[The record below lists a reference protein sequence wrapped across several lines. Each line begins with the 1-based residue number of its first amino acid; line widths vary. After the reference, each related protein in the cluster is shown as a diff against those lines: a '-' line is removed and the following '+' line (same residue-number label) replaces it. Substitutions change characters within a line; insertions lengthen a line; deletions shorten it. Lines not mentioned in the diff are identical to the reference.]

1 MFRQL
6 SISSLFVLTALC
18 TFPQKKKTP
27 SPKTFRAAAVKVN
40 ISPTTPKQ
48 LLGYAARLSTGVH
61 DSIYHRIA
69 LLDDGATQFVIVS
82 TEVCLV
88 SPAEYDRVAAEVSK
102 QLNIPPVNFWWTFTH
117 THSAPE
123 VGPPGFGE
131 VFLGERYKHAVDTA
145 YSNFI
150 TSSIINGI
158 AEARNN
164 LQPARL
170 AKGWGYAQANI
181 NRRGIDVNGKA
192 SLGLNPDGPVDR
204 RIGIIRL
211 EKADGSPIALLT
223 NYPIHGTVL
232 GQEFVQVSGDVQGI
246 VSQYVEEKTGVPM
259 LFINGAA
266 GNLAPIYSV
275 YPSPKA
281 GHLGEFRVLL
291 GDKILEAN
299 KHIVDY
305 TDSVTLKTGMITV
318 DIPAKEGL
326 TFTPASKKYIA
337 TSKQNTVIRLPL
349 RFLKIGN
356 DLAIWSAP
364 IELFC
369 EISNQIREQSPF
381 PYTFYYGYTNGWFG
395 YMPTEDAWKYGGYE
409 VEVVNPFAPTAEYH
423 LKDAVN
429 AYLDSELR

>member
-1 MFRQL
+1 MLRHL
-6 SISSLFVLTALC
+6 SISLLLVFIALC
-18 TFPQKKKTP
+18 TYSQKKKAQTTN
-27 SPKTFRAAAVKVN
+27 TFRAAVVKVN
-40 ISPTTPKQ
+40 ISPETPKQ

-69 LLDDGATQFVIVS
+69 LLDDGNAQFVIVS

-102 QLNIPPVNFWWTFTH
+102 KLNIAPANFWWTFTH

-131 VFLGERYKHAVDTA
+131 VFLGERYKHAIDTA
-145 YSNFI
+145 YRNFI
-150 TSSIINGI
+150 TNSIINGI
-158 AEARNN
+158 AEARKN
-164 LQPARL
+164 LQPAKL

-181 NRRGIDVNGKA
+181 NRRGIDTNGKA

-211 EKADGSPIALLT
+211 EKADGSPMALLT

-291 GDKILEAN
+291 GDKILAAN
-299 KHIVDY
+299 KNIVDY
-305 TDSVTLKTGMITV
+305 TDTVSLKTGMLTV
-318 DIPAKEGL
+318 DVPAKEGL
-326 TFTPASKKYIA
+326 KFTDELKKYTA
-337 TSKQNTVIRLPL
+337 SAKGNTMLKLPV

-395 YMPTEDAWKYGGYE
+395 YMPTEEAWKNGGYE
-409 VEVVNPFAPTAEYH
+409 VEVVNPFAPTAEYY

-429 AYLDSELR
+429 AYLDGELK